1 MQLEPVFSQEIYKQP
16 KSIQNAALWDS
27 EDNLWNNHE
36 VVVLTTNFR
45 QGVSE
50 WTNTLNR
57 IRIGEV
63 TQHDIDL
70 LESRR
75 MSKFPTKD
83 FSRACHLFR
92 SNREVAEH
100 NNKVLNSLNT
110 APMFSKAEIDA
121 PKGVHPKVNEI
132 TGRIEKTGKTLKCFQ
147 KTFFQLYFSQL
158 LIGWMDCLLLK
169 IGVRA
174 MIIANIDIPDGLV
187 NGSIGT
193 VVGYVYFCKYCRVS
207 KVKELAT

>member
-1 MQLEPVFSQEIYKQP
+1 MQLEPVYSQEIYKQP

-132 TGRIEKTGKTLKCFQ
+132 TGRIEKTGIKLKLFQ
-147 KTFFQLYFSQL
+147 KTIFQLFSL
-158 LIGWMDCLLLK
+158 LLTGFMDCLLLK

-174 MIIANIDIPDGLV
+174 MIIANINIPDGLV

-193 VVGYVYFCKYCRVS
+193 VVGYVYFGKYCRDNDI
-207 KVKELAT
+207 E